1 MRRILI
7 TGGSGLVGAAL
18 SASLQSSGDEVA
30 LLRHGP
36 ANGAPGLRWDPI
48 AGQMPDPAPLES
60 LDAVVNLAGEPIADG
75 RWSAE
80 KKQRIRE
87 SRVFGT
93 QGLCRILAGLRRPPR
108 VLISAS
114 AVGYYGDRGDELLTE
129 DSPAGQGFLCDVAQQ
144 WEAATIAAEQAGI
157 RVVNLR
163 LGVVLSARGGV
174 LAKLRGPFSA
184 GMGGVIGDGSQ
195 YLSWISL
202 MDVVYVIG
210 FCLDHEDLRGPVN
223 AVSPNPLTNREFT
236 HAIGRW
242 LHRPTFFP
250 IPRFAVVALFG
261 EMGKETLLA
270 SQRVQPAKL
279 QAAGFEFEHAKIDA
293 ALATT

>member
-18 SASLQSSGDEVA
+18 SESLQSSGDEVA

-48 AGQMPDPAPLES
+48 AGQMPDPALLES

-75 RWSAE
+75 RWSVE

-87 SRVFGT
+87 SRVLGT
-93 QGLCRILAGLRRPPR
+93 QGLCRILAGLDKPPR
-108 VLISAS
+108 ALISAS

-129 DSPAGQGFLCDVAQQ
+129 GSPPGQGFLCEVGQQ
-144 WEAATIAAEQAGI
+144 WEAATAAAEQAGI

-163 LGVVLSARGGV
+163 LGVVLSTRGGA
-174 LAKLRGPFSA
+174 LAKLRAPFSL
-184 GMGGVIGDGSQ
+184 GLGGVVGDGRQ
-195 YLSWISL
+195 YISWISL
-202 MDVVYVIG
+202 KDVVRVIG
-210 FCLDHEDLRGPVN
+210 FCLEHEKLRGPVN
-223 AVSPNPLTNREFT
+223 AVSPSAVTNREFT

-242 LHRPTFFP
+242 LHRPTILP
-250 IPRFAVVALFG
+250 LPRFAVVALFG
-261 EMGKETLLA
+261 ELGKETLLA

-279 QAAGFEFEHAKIDA
+279 LSAGFAFAHPEIDS
-293 ALATT
+293 ALAAT